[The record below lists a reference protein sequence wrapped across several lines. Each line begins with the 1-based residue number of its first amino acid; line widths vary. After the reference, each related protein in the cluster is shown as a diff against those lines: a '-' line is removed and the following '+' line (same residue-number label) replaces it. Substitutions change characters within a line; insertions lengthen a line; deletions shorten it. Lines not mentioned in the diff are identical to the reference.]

1 MRFTIYFYPN
11 FQKKEKM
18 MPVRITSRESYDKIK
33 ESGAKYTQERKILCC
48 VAGSPDPMSLMEIAH
63 ITGFDIN
70 AVSGRVN
77 SLKKKRLL
85 FEASKRKCTLTKRTI
100 IPVIDNR
107 SFLLS

>member
-1 MRFTIYFYPN
+1 
-11 FQKKEKM
+11 

-33 ESGAKYTQERKILCC
+33 EDGTKYTQEQKILAC
-48 VAGSPDPMSLMEIAH
+48 VVGSPDPMSLREIAH

-77 SLKKKRLL
+77 GLKKKRLL
-85 FEASKRKCTLTKRTI
+85 FEADKRPCSITKRRI
-100 IPVIDNR
+100 VPVIDNR

>member
-1 MRFTIYFYPN
+1 
-11 FQKKEKM
+11 
-18 MPVRITSRESYDKIK
+18 MPVRITSRESYDKIQA
-33 ESGAKYTQERKILCC
+33 SGAKYTQEHKILAC
-48 VAGSPDPMSLMEIAH
+48 VVGSPDPMSLREIAH

-85 FEASKRKCTLTKRTI
+85 FEASKRPCSITNRRI

-107 SFLLS
+107 SILLSWKTR

>member
-1 MRFTIYFYPN
+1 
-11 FQKKEKM
+11 

-33 ESGAKYTQERKILCC
+33 ESGAKYTQEQKILAC
-48 VAGSPDPMSLMEIAH
+48 VIGSPDPMSLREIAH

-85 FEASKRKCTLTKRTI
+85 FEAEKRKCSLTNRRI

-107 SFLLS
+107 SFLLSWKTR

>member
-1 MRFTIYFYPN
+1 
-11 FQKKEKM
+11 

-48 VAGSPDPMSLMEIAH
+48 VAGSPDPMSLREIAH

-77 SLKKKRLL
+77 SLKQKRLL
-85 FEASKRKCTLTKRTI
+85 FESSKRPYSITKRTI

-107 SFLLS
+107 SFLLSWKTK